1 MSNYPGS
8 ENDPD
13 EITGWE
19 ALLCAVFFAVLV
31 FALVPR

>member
-1 MSNYPGS
+1 LSNYPGS

-19 ALLCAVFFAVLV
+19 AMVLAAALLVLL
-31 FALVPR
+31 FALVPQ